1 MSQEF
6 SVNDFKW
13 VEDISELDEIF
24 MKMYNEKNDE
34 GYFLEVDI

>member
-1 MSQEF
+1 MSQKF

-24 MKMYNEKNDE
+24 MKIYNEKNDE